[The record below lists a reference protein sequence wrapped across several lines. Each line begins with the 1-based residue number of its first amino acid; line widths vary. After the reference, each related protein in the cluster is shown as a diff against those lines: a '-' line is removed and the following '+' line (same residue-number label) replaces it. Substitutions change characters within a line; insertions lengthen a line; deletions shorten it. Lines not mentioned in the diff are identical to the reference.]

1 MNETFK
7 DLIENAYSFP
17 QTNFA
22 VSEDNNLLFH
32 GLDLKAIIDEHGS
45 PLKISYL
52 PKIGEQIRRARH
64 CFQEAMHLHHYDKPY
79 IYTYCTK
86 SSHFMHVIE
95 QVLANNA
102 HLELSSAFDT
112 EIILTLDAQG
122 RLRKD
127 MYILCNGYKTPEYL
141 AGIERIMLAGFT
153 NVVPILDATAE
164 LRAYER
170 FRVPHIQIGLRMATD
185 EDPSFDLYTSRF
197 GIRLSELMDFYLS
210 RLHNHP
216 KIELKMLHFFVYS
229 GIRDTAYYWNELRGY
244 LKMYTDIKK
253 VCPSL
258 DALNMGGGMPI
269 QNSLSFDY
277 DYQEMCNRMVGQI
290 KTACETEGV
299 EIPALY
305 SEFGTYTVG
314 ESGAVLFKIMG
325 SKRQNDRETWYIVDN
340 SLITT
345 LPDMWADKQKFI
357 LLPINKWGD
366 EYQRVILGGLT
377 CDNDDFCN
385 VLSDNEELFL
395 PIVEPH
401 NDEHDEETPLY
412 VGFFHTGAYQESL
425 GGFGGINH
433 CLIPT
438 PKHILIDK
446 AADGT
451 ISHSVLVRQQPVQQ
465 VLQLLGYTTE
475 KTADNLGEN
484 NIANNLG
491 ENRAKKQF

>member
-1 MNETFK
+1 LNETFK
-7 DLIENAYSFP
+7 NLIEQTYTFP
-17 QTNFA
+17 QPNFEVNA
-22 VSEDNNLLFH
+22 QNNLLFN
-32 GLDLKAIIDEHGS
+32 GLDLKTLIDTHGS
-45 PLKISYL
+45 PLKLTYL
-52 PKIGEQIRRARH
+52 PKIGEQIRRARGF
-64 CFQEAMHLHHYDKPY
+64 FQQAMHQHHYDKPY

-86 SSHFMHVIE
+86 SSHFMHVID

-112 EIILTLDAQG
+112 EIILTLHAQN

-127 MYILCNGYKTPEYL
+127 MYILCNGYKTPDYL

-153 NVVPILDATAE
+153 NVIPILDATAE

-185 EDPSFDLYTSRF
+185 EDPTFDLYTSRF
-197 GIRLSELMDFYLS
+197 GIRLSELMDFYLT

-229 GIRDTAYYWNELRGY
+229 GIRDSDYYWTELERY
-244 LKMYTDIKK
+244 VKMYADIKK
-253 VCPSL
+253 ICPSL
-258 DALNMGGGMPI
+258 DAINMGGGMPI

-277 DYQEMCNRMVGQI
+277 DYQSMCNRMIGNI
-290 KTACETEGV
+290 KAQCEAEDV
-299 EIPALY
+299 ETPAIF

-314 ESGAVLFKIMG
+314 ESGAVIFKIMG

-357 LLPINKWGD
+357 LLPINKWD
-366 EYQRVILGGLT
+366 EEYQRVILGGLT

-385 VLSDNEELFL
+385 VLSDHEELFL

-401 NDEHDEETPLY
+401 NDEHDDEEPLY

-438 PKHILIDK
+438 PKHILVDK
-446 AADGT
+446 NEAGEFSYR
-451 ISHSVLVRQQPVQQ
+451 ILSQQQPVQQ
-465 VLQLLGYTTE
+465 VLQLLGYNQPYPPTLPLAA
-475 KTADNLGEN
+475 TANQAPK
-484 NIANNLG
+484 ANT
-491 ENRAKKQF
+491 AS